1 MPDAAARRRRS
12 GSVTELLEVLAAT
25 ELFGGLNVA
34 SRRAV
39 IAATTPVDVPAG
51 SVLFHQGDVGDALY
65 VLVRGRLQ
73 VLDEDGAVVAEIAP
87 PQVVGELALL
97 SRRPRNATVRTA
109 RDSSLLRL
117 DVEAFDRLVAG
128 RPAALMALSRTI
140 VERLES
146 SLKERTAPVRT
157 VAVIAAGRG
166 PSADLAAFTA
176 RLGASLQRFG
186 SVTTVDAASVD
197 AAAGAGACDATPGD
211 RHDVAVARHLDQVES
226 GHDVIVYVG
235 DGRHEQWTQRCL
247 RQADLV
253 LLVGRATGDPEPM
266 SLERSAP
273 SFARRHLVL
282 LHDVTTLP
290 TGTNRWLDPRPEV
303 AAHHHLRLD
312 RDSDF
317 DRLARRISGRSVG
330 VVLGG
335 GGPRGFAHLGV
346 IRALEEAGVPIDMI
360 GGASI
365 GSMVAVVFALDL
377 DHDDR
382 VAIMERGL
390 VGTRGLF
397 RPTLPLVS
405 LTSSKRIVRMLRDPS
420 YLGDG
425 NVEDTWL
432 PWYCVS
438 TNLSRGHAV
447 VHERGPAW
455 LAIRASVA
463 LPGVLP
469 PVHSDG
475 DLLVDGGV
483 LNNLPVDA
491 MQERL
496 DGRIVAVDLE
506 PAVDLRYE
514 DPFDPT
520 LSGWRVLGGKLNPFR
535 PAPRVPNLV
544 QIVLRA
550 KQVGGDH
557 AQRGV
562 MDQHDVDLYIR
573 PPIESFG
580 ALNFKA
586 GRGLVDAAYR
596 FTCDQLE
603 AGALEDLL

>member
-1 MPDAAARRRRS
+1 MPAAAPRRRRS
-12 GSVTELLEVLAAT
+12 GTVTELLDVLAST

-51 SVLFHQGDVGDALY
+51 SVLFHHGDAGDALY

-73 VLDEDGAVVAEIAP
+73 VLDDEGAVVAEIAP

-97 SRRPRNATVRTA
+97 SRRSRNATVRTA

-117 DVEAFDRLVAG
+117 EVDAFDRLVAG
-128 RPAALMALSRTI
+128 RPTALMALSRTI

-146 SLKERTAPVRT
+146 SLKERTAPVASL
-157 VAVIAAGRG
+157 AVIAAGRG
-166 PSADLAAFTA
+166 PAPDLAAFTA
-176 RLGASLQRFG
+176 RLGAALQRYG
-186 SVTTVDAASVD
+186 SVTTVDAASID
-197 AAAGAGACDATPGD
+197 AAAGAGACDAAPDDG
-211 RHDVAVARHLDQVES
+211 RNVAVARHLDQVES
-226 GHDVIVYVG
+226 THDMIVYLG
-235 DGRHEQWTQRCL
+235 DDDHDRWTQRCL

-253 LLVGRATGDPEPM
+253 LLVARATADPEPM
-266 SLERSAP
+266 PPERSAP

-282 LHDVTTLP
+282 LHEG
-290 TGTNRWLDPRPEV
+290 GTRPAGTMRWLDPRPEV
-303 AAHHHLRLD
+303 AAHHHVRLD
-312 RDSDF
+312 RDSDV
-317 DRLARRISGRSVG
+317 DRLARRIAGRSVG
-330 VVLGG
+330 VVFGG

-346 IRALEEAGVPIDMI
+346 VRALEEAGVPIDMT

-365 GSMVAVVFALDL
+365 GSMVAAMCALDL
-377 DHDDR
+377 DHDER
-382 VAIMERGL
+382 VARMERGL

-405 LTSSKRIVRMLRDPS
+405 LTSSKRIVRMLRDPA

-425 NVEDTWL
+425 HMEDTWL
-432 PWYCVS
+432 PWFCVS

-455 LAIRASVA
+455 LAVRASVA

-469 PVHSDG
+469 PVHADG

-514 DPFDPT
+514 DAFDPT
-520 LSGWRVLGGKLNPFR
+520 LSGWRVLGSKLNPFR
-535 PAPRVPNLV
+535 AAPRVPNLV

-562 MDQHDVDLYIR
+562 LSQHDVDLYIR

-596 FTCDQLE
+596 FTADQLD
-603 AGALEDLL
+603 AGALDALR